1 MLFTGKPEATGTC
14 TVVIYLGDVNDNAPN
29 LTSKNVVMCR
39 NKVDRV
45 NLIPTDLD
53 DPPFSSPFTFSLGG
67 EEQLKKL
74 WKLEPT
80 TGQSHAFT
88 LF

>member
-1 MLFTGKPEATGTC
+1 MLFTGQPPATGTC
-14 TVVIYLGDVNDNAPN
+14 TVVISLGDVNDNAPY
-29 LTSKNVVMCR
+29 LTSKNLVMCG
-39 NKVDRV
+39 NKVNSV
-45 NLIPTDLD
+45 NVIPVDID
-53 DPPFSSPFTFSLGG
+53 APPFSSPFTFSLGG
-67 EEQLKKL
+67 EEQLRKL